1 MSEVKR
7 LQQELAITKSKLQSA
22 SEMISKMPSEGIKM
36 VAFIEADAFSQ
47 SKENSVHVI
56 SDWAT
61 SLHILYYNMYVCGA
75 VEYIMLWPS
84 LNLKNTLT
92 IMIISLS
99 TTYFKCVHTCQQIL
113 SD

>member
-36 VAFIEADAFSQ
+36 VAFIEAVAFSQ

-61 SLHILYYNMYVCGA
+61 SLHIQYYNIYSCMWWC
-75 VEYIMLWPS
+75 
-84 LNLKNTLT
+84 
-92 IMIISLS
+92 
-99 TTYFKCVHTCQQIL
+99 
-113 SD
+113 

>member
-36 VAFIEADAFSQ
+36 VSFIEPVAFSQ
-47 SKENSVHVI
+47 SKEIQCMLSVTGQPVCTYDTIICTAVLSKCSGLLSISEGYADYYIVI
-56 SDWAT
+56 
-61 SLHILYYNMYVCGA
+61 LL
-75 VEYIMLWPS
+75 
-84 LNLKNTLT
+84 
-92 IMIISLS
+92 SLS
-99 TTYFKCVHTCQQIL
+99 TTYFECVYTCQRIL